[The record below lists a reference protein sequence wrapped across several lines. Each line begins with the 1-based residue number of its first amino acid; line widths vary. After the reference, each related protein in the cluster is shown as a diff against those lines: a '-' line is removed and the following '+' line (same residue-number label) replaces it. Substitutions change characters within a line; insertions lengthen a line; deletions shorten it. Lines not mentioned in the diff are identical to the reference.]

1 MAAPTDGPTSVEVLR
16 ANLAS
21 FSASLAWIK
30 RSYER
35 CTAIGIKTTYS
46 EDEIDAFEN
55 LSSRYA
61 RTTDLLVGKVLRSL
75 DIVEFTGGGTLVDVV
90 NRAEQRGIIESVD
103 DMRGLKAL
111 RNEIAHEYSPTE
123 LWEFF
128 ELILKATPKLL
139 SVAEKTEAYCG
150 KYC

>member
-1 MAAPTDGPTSVEVLR
+1 VEVLR

-21 FSASLAWIK
+21 FSASLIWLK
-30 RSYER
+30 RSYEH
-35 CTAIGIKTTYS
+35 CNSIGIKTAYS

-103 DMRGLKAL
+103 DMRDLKDL

-150 KYC
+150 KYR